1 MREFLT
7 RALAALL
14 ALAALAGVV
23 YLGILS
29 GKHAKFVVWF
39 GIASAIAA
47 PLGLSLLAYAVFRGD
62 REVIEGL
69 SKVPEIARLISEA
82 KTQEERIRLL
92 EGQRDRLAETVRLES
107 RRQAVMQRREDL
119 EKDGVRLLREL
130 ETLDEEAR
138 ALDLQ
143 IGESAAREMVLR
155 LHERVKARE
164 AGDVVLRIGPVNSGE
179 GRKFNV
185 WLRLHWFAPAVIK

>member
-92 EGQRDRLAETVRLES
+92 PPSAQSTQRGHA
-107 RRQAVMQRREDL
+107 
-119 EKDGVRLLREL
+119 
-130 ETLDEEAR
+130 
-138 ALDLQ
+138 
-143 IGESAAREMVLR
+143 
-155 LHERVKARE
+155 
-164 AGDVVLRIGPVNSGE
+164 
-179 GRKFNV
+179 
-185 WLRLHWFAPAVIK
+185 